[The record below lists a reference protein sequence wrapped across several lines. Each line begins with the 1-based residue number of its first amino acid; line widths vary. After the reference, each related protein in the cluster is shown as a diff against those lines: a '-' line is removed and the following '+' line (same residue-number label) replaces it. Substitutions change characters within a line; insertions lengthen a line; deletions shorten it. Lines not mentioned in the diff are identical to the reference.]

1 VVSRFNL
8 TLRGHYPIEIDV
20 ITQKLSGFYAHFLV
34 TAFFEGE
41 RVTRDSIH
49 YLHTNSVSIPV
60 HETSFA
66 KDYVFGYH
74 HSYLPDYPPFLT

>member
-1 VVSRFNL
+1 MVSRFNS

-20 ITQKLSGFYAHFLV
+20 ITQKLGGFDAHFLV

-49 YLHTNSVSIPV
+49 YLHMNGVSIPV
-60 HETSFA
+60 H
-66 KDYVFGYH
+66 V
-74 HSYLPDYPPFLT
+74 